1 MSKENLEMPP
11 KKDPKEP
18 MEQVTTQIPAPML
31 SDIDQLAESWG
42 MSRAEL
48 LRHAISEGLPSL
60 FRRDIERLERENK
73 MLVNAKLKRRTA
85 PIYEAIDVLE
95 ESGSNA
101 DVLALLKES
110 VSS

>member
-1 MSKENLEMPP
+1 MLKEILEMPP
-11 KKDPKEP
+11 KKDSKEP

-60 FRRDIERLERENK
+60 FRRDIERLERENR

-85 PIYEAIDVLE
+85 PIYEAIDVLDRTGQSPE
-95 ESGSNA
+95 
-101 DVLALLKES
+101 VLALLKES
-110 VSS
+110 ISA